1 MPKFQRV
8 HDNKPSPIIDEF
20 GYEFFVDQAK
30 IYICNFITSKTAML
44 HLGKDSLGESI
55 ANLLG
60 LDKLYNDF
68 KNEKITYNDYV
79 NQVVD
84 FCNKERESMQS
95 KDFKKQMQ
103 SYKFYKNLEKNLSYL
118 QAMLNLNEI
127 ELAIIRFVVIT
138 ENFATLFNFM
148 QSLRTDIKRH
158 LAIVLSQMLDCPFN
172 GVAIALQKKSTLSQ
186 AGIIEDNGNVSVF
199 RDWNINFANTRFA
212 DMLIS
217 EYDDNNDLISSFVEL
232 CPKSN
237 LTKDNYPYIK
247 DFDLMV
253 QYLSKAIENHKIG
266 ANILLY
272 GDAGMGKTEL
282 AKLLAKSIGVQLYKI
297 KSDYNDAVL
306 DSKDRLNLYLLAQ
319 KFINPTQNILL
330 YDEVED
336 ILNSSVQ
343 DKRLQN
349 KAFLNE
355 ILETNTVPTIW
366 IINNISLLDNAS
378 IRRFDCVM
386 EIVVKDKEHKEQIL
400 RHICGKNLDAK
411 TIDFALNIKRFA
423 PAIFHKANEVSMMM
437 GGDFAYNFTTLIK
450 NTIKAQKTTLHLLP
464 KRKKSKKPHKSD
476 LPKSYSLEFINVDCD
491 LNAIIKALKNDSNI
505 KICIYGISGTGK
517 SAFAQY
523 LAKELQKDCIIQNA
537 SDLLNMFVGGT
548 EQNIAKAFKNAK
560 KRENVLVF
568 DEVDSFLRDRSAAMR
583 NFEISQTNEMLTQM
597 EKFNGVF
604 VATTNL
610 MSDIDKAALRR
621 FDLKLEF
628 KALNDEQKAKLLER
642 ECALLGL
649 KCNASVKKHIKH
661 VENLTLGDFAVVVK
675 QHRFNPIKD
684 ADDFYERLC
693 NEVKVKN
700 ISKSAKVGFLD

>member
-1 MPKFQRV
+1 MRIHSKEPL
-8 HDNKPSPIIDEF
+8 PIIDEF
-20 GYEFFVDQAK
+20 GYEFFCNQAK
-30 IYICNFITSKTAML
+30 IYICNLITSKSGTL
-44 HLGKDSLGESI
+44 HLNKESLNEDV

-60 LDKLYNDF
+60 FEKIYNDF
-68 KNEKITYNDYV
+68 KAEKISHKDYT

-84 FCNKERESMQS
+84 FCNKEHKSLQS
-95 KDFKKQMQ
+95 KDFQKQMK
-103 SYKFYKNLEKNLSYL
+103 SYVFHKNLEKNLSYL
-118 QAMLNLNEI
+118 QTMLNLNEV
-127 ELAIIRFVVIT
+127 ELAIIKFVVIY
-138 ENFATLFNFM
+138 ENFAPLFNFM
-148 QSLRTDIKRH
+148 QSLRISTQRH
-158 LAIVLSQMLDCPFN
+158 LAIVLSQMIGYHYN
-172 GVAIALQKKSTLSQ
+172 GVALALQKKSTLSQ
-186 AGIIEDNGNVSVF
+186 AGIIEDNSKSF
-199 RDWNINFANTRFA
+199 MHDFNINFANTRFA

-253 QYLSKAIENHKIG
+253 EYLSKAIANHRIG

-319 KFINPTQNILL
+319 KFINPMKNILL

-336 ILNSSVQ
+336 ILNASVQ

-386 EIVVKDKEHKEQIL
+386 EIAVKDKEHKAQIL
-400 RHICGKNLDAK
+400 RNICGKNLDSK

-423 PAIFHKANEVSMMM
+423 PAIFHKAHEVSVMM
-437 GGDFAYNFTTLIK
+437 GGDFTYNFTTLIK
-450 NTIKAQKTTLHLLP
+450 NTIKAQKTTLSLLP
-464 KRKKSKKPHKSD
+464 KRKKGKKPHKSN
-476 LPKSYSLEFINVDCD
+476 LPKSYSLEFINVDYD

-537 SDLLNMFVGGT
+537 SDLLSSWVGGT
-548 EQNIAKAFKNAK
+548 EQNIAKAFKSAK
-560 KRENVLVF
+560 KRDMVLVF
-568 DEVDSFLRDRSAAMR
+568 DEVDSFLRDRSIAMQG
-583 NFEISQTNEMLTQM
+583 FEVSQTNEMLTQM
-597 EKFNGVF
+597 ENFNGVF

-628 KALNDEQKAKLLER
+628 KALKDEQKVKLLER
-642 ECALLGL
+642 ECSLLEL
-649 KCNASVKKHIKH
+649 KCNASVKKHIKS

-700 ISKSAKVGFLD
+700 ISKGAKVGFLD